1 MLHRSVILVV
11 AAIVSA
17 PAAAEVVSSSDSG
30 FALQSTA
37 SVPVA
42 PDVVWAD
49 LVAPAKWWDPEHTW
63 SGKASNL
70 YLDPQATGCFCE
82 LLGSGEPGSVDP
94 GLVGPGRPRGSVEH
108 LHIVHVLPGRLL
120 RMTGG
125 LGPLQSEPVGAVLTI
140 ALESAGEGT
149 RIRFEYKVSGLVTIK
164 GGDIAPAV
172 DGVLSAQLARLAALP
187 HGSAPARDT
196 GSENPR

>member
-1 MLHRSVILVV
+1 MNRLSAV
-11 AAIVSA
+11 ALAALALSA
-17 PAAAEVVSSSDSG
+17 PARAEVVASSD
-30 FALQSTA
+30 A
-37 SVPVA
+37 SFVTRSEVTVPAA
-42 PDVVWAD
+42 PETVWAD

-82 LLGSGEPGSVDP
+82 LLGTDEPGK
-94 GLVGPGRPRGSVEH
+94 PRGSVEH
-108 LHIVHVLPGRLL
+108 LHIVHVLPGRLI

-140 ALESAGEGT
+140 ALASDGAGT
-149 RIRFEYKVSGLVTIK
+149 RISFEYKVTGLVTIK

-172 DGVLSAQLARLAALP
+172 DGVLTAQLARLAALVG
-187 HGSAPARDT
+187 GSAPVGAAPVEAGP
-196 GSENPR
+196 GSAP

>member
-1 MLHRSVILVV
+1 MLHRSAILLV

-82 LLGSGEPGSVDP
+82 QLGPGES
-94 GLVGPGRPRGSVEH
+94 GLVGPGTQRGSVEH
-108 LHIVHVLPGRLL
+108 LHVVHVLPGHLL

-125 LGPLQSEPVGAVLTI
+125 LGPLQSEPVAAVLTI
-140 ALESAGEGT
+140 ALEAVGDGT
-149 RIRFEYKVSGLVTIK
+149 RIRFEYKVSGLMTIK
-164 GGDIAPAV
+164 GGDIAAAV

-187 HGSAPARDT
+187 HDPKAVAAPGREA